1 MVVSN
6 SKFQM
11 NVYASI
17 KQPEHDL
24 LNLKKFINSFKSW
37 DKEDS
42 VLSNVIETD
51 VKKTTDNE
59 YQIK

>member
-1 MVVSN
+1 
-6 SKFQM
+6 M

-24 LNLKKFINSFKSW
+24 LNLKKCINSFKSW

-42 VLSNVIETD
+42 VLSNVIEID
-51 VKKTTDNE
+51 VKTTTDNE

>member
-11 NVYASI
+11 NVYTSI

-24 LNLKKFINSFKSW
+24 LNLKKFINSFKS
-37 DKEDS
+37 
-42 VLSNVIETD
+42 
-51 VKKTTDNE
+51 
-59 YQIK
+59 